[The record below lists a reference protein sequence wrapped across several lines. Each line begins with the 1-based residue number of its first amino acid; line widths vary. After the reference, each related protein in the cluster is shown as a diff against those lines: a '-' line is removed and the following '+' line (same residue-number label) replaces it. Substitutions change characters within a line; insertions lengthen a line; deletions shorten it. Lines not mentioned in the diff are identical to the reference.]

1 LLEKLFKTDP
11 NSVGQLDKAGRPT
24 NFGENQ
30 VCPDCLRSYSKK
42 DLKAIKNSSSSATTM
57 NICADH
63 IMSFH
68 WSQLSEERFHN
79 AYQETLLNQFKP
91 VQIKDAFKK
100 INAAQFLP
108 PTWDKS
114 SILPLI
120 SDQTVDDLAQNS
132 SGLLSINFRR
142 YSRQADQFCFLN
154 VLVLGTLLQDGNFT
168 IPKKE
173 KKEKQAFKTL
183 KEDLEGKIVKFQSFI
198 S

>member
-1 LLEKLFKTDP
+1 
-11 NSVGQLDKAGRPT
+11 
-24 NFGENQ
+24 
-30 VCPDCLRSYSKK
+30 
-42 DLKAIKNSSSSATTM
+42 M

-68 WSQLSEERFHN
+68 WSQLSEERFQN
-79 AYQETLLNQFKP
+79 AYQEVLLEKFKP
-91 VQIKDAFKK
+91 VQIKDAFNK

-120 SDQTVDDLAQNS
+120 SDQTVDDLAQNA

-168 IPKKE
+168 ILKKE
-173 KKEKQAFKTL
+173 K
-183 KEDLEGKIVKFQSFI
+183 
-198 S
+198 